1 MAIKKFDSF
10 VNENKHSNLNLK
22 ELEPKDLTE
31 TIQHVKPGDTYLL
44 RCHWAVSEYAVP
56 RICKAVFNDK
66 FEKIVCGNLSDDT
79 DIDSLFKPNKIYLL
93 DEIHRT
99 SDDVLKQL
107 LSAILDNKK
116 SGFVITTTNLNDE
129 DSEFWDMMSDDSSMK
144 DRFTHMYSVN

>member
-1 MAIKKFDSF
+1 MASKKFDSF

-66 FEKIVCGNLSDDT
+66 FDTEAYREQKIQEEMEKLR
-79 DIDSLFKPNKIYLL
+79 K
-93 DEIHRT
+93 
-99 SDDVLKQL
+99 
-107 LSAILDNKK
+107 
-116 SGFVITTTNLNDE
+116 
-129 DSEFWDMMSDDSSMK
+129 
-144 DRFTHMYSVN
+144 